1 MLILL
6 CMLVAVMSI
15 DSHKGGLSEMIKR
28 QKREHFRIISDILS
42 FAFNG
47 ALKTELMFKANLSY
61 SQLENYIPMLIRL
74 KLLEVSTSQKAT
86 VYKTTAKGMNFLRRF
101 KELDELLKSSA
112 RERVK
117 KVNDSPKPSCFGR

>member
-1 MLILL
+1 MT
-6 CMLVAVMSI
+6 
-15 DSHKGGLSEMIKR
+15 KR

-61 SQLENYIPMLIRL
+61 AQLENYIPMLIRL

-86 VYKTTAKGMNFLRRF
+86 VYKTTEKGMNFLRRF
-101 KELDELLKSSA
+101 KELDKLLKSSA

-117 KVNDSPKPSCFGR
+117 KVNDPPKPSCFGK